1 MKGAKVNSAVSTT
14 EFHSTVLE
22 KPITVPIT
30 DRLSV
35 RLYEDS
41 RPHCMETAPLHKG
54 LVLMLD
60 NQEVIEE
67 GLGFGVPVA
76 KYEDKTYFSSSA
88 ESIFQKSH
96 SICLIKKT
104 FVIDTIS
111 RKKFWRSTY
120 IDDDVY
126 SIARKTFEKLY
137 LRHKNASPLFNNV
150 MMLRN
155 MAKIETEFQKVKPKG
170 IVTVNYEIQPATI
183 NVSVDFSDLTLHNCK
198 ELLVLNEQG
207 SNIFDKYAD
216 SSGLKLSG
224 SKIGG
229 WDSVT
234 ANQASMLSSKKQI
247 AFCLKHTQKA
257 MLFRGWENTKRR
269 FSWAGLSYSLNP
281 FHGSFVYSISFD
293 LETKEKRITV
303 DFQSK

>member
-1 MKGAKVNSAVSTT
+1 MKGTKMNSVVSTAK
-14 EFHSTVLE
+14 FHLTNLK
-22 KPITVPIT
+22 KPITVPLT
-30 DRLSV
+30 DMLSV
-35 RLYEDS
+35 RLYADS

-67 GLGFGVPVA
+67 GMGFGIPVV

-88 ESIFQKSH
+88 DVSVQKSRP
-96 SICLIKKT
+96 ILIRKT
-104 FVIDTIS
+104 FVLDTIS

-126 SIARKTFEKLY
+126 STARKTFAKLY
-137 LRHKNASPLFNNV
+137 LRNKNVSPLFNNI

-155 MAKIETEFQKVKPKG
+155 MAKIKTEFQKVKPKG
-170 IVTVNYEIQPATI
+170 TVTVNYEIQPVAI
-183 NVSVDFSDLTLHNCK
+183 SVNVDFSDLTLHDCK

-207 SNIFDKYAD
+207 SNVFDKYDD
-216 SSGLKLSG
+216 SNGLKLSG

-229 WDSVT
+229 WDPVN

-247 AFCLKHTQKA
+247 AFCLKQTEKA
-257 MLFRGWENTKRR
+257 VLFRGWENTKRR

-281 FHGSFVYSISFD
+281 FNGNFDYSIRFD
-293 LETKEKRITV
+293 
-303 DFQSK
+303 F